1 MPSDH
6 KVVRTQLLP
15 CHEEPS
21 AFMLERKAE
30 DARVFYYFF
39 KAVSVSQLK
48 AAKLVGAEI
57 STFLPRWLGSFEPN
71 W

>member
-1 MPSDH
+1 MMAH
-6 KVVRTQLLP
+6 QVVRTQLLL

-39 KAVSVSQLK
+39 KAVSMSQLK
-48 AAKLVGAEI
+48 AAKLLVARI
-57 STFLPRWLGSFEPN
+57 STFN
-71 W
+71 